1 MRYYSLQAEVDLDAI
16 RHNIIEMRKHIR
28 PETKLLAVIKA
39 DAYGHGAVAVAKAL
53 EDLADYYGVAHVSEA
68 EELREYGIQ
77 KPILILGY
85 CDPEEFSDLIRSNIT
100 VTIFRLEDACQLSEL
115 AVSMKQRAKVHIKID
130 TGMNRIGFPCNRESI
145 EIIKKIVRLPGLEVE
160 GVFTHFAKADE
171 RDKSSMEQQLN
182 QFRYVLG
189 TLEEEGITFSLRHGA
204 NSAAIIEAGD
214 LGLDMVRSGIST
226 YGLYPSQEVDQ
237 TAVDLIPAMSLRS
250 HVIHIKT
257 VPAGEGVGY
266 GWTYT
271 TKKETRIATIPVGYA
286 DGYKRALSNQGRVL
300 IHGVAA
306 PVIGRVCMDQMMVDV
321 THIPQTTVGDVV
333 TLFGRDGEGF
343 LPVEELAAASFSFNY
358 EFVCGISHRVPRIYS
373 WKGRKAAALDY
384 LKKESYH
391 LYPDQENG
399 DR

>member
-1 MRYYSLQAEVDLDAI
+1 MRYYSLQAEVNLDAI
-16 RHNIIEMRKHIR
+16 RHNIIEMKKHIR

-53 EDLADYYGVAHVSEA
+53 EDQADYYGVAHVSEA

-85 CDPEEFSDLIRSNIT
+85 SDPEEFPDLIQNNIT
-100 VTIFRLEDACQLSEL
+100 VTIFRLEDACRLSEL
-115 AVSMKQRAKVHIKID
+115 AVNRKQRVKVHIKID
-130 TGMNRIGFPCNRESI
+130 TGMNRIGFSCCREAI
-145 EIIKKIVRLPGLEVE
+145 EAIKKIVTLPGLDVE
-160 GVFTHFAKADE
+160 GIFTHFAKADE

-189 TLEEEGITFSLRHGA
+189 TLEEEGVTFSLRHGA

-226 YGLYPSQEVDQ
+226 YGLYPSPEVDQ
-237 TAVDLIPAMSLRS
+237 TAVNLIPAMSLRS
-250 HVIHIKT
+250 HVTHIKT
-257 VPAGEGVGY
+257 VPAGEGIGY

-286 DGYKRALSNQGRVL
+286 DGYHRALSNQGRVL

-321 THIPQTTVGDVV
+321 THIPQTAVGDVV
-333 TLFGRDGEGF
+333 TLFGRDGEAF
-343 LPVEELAAASFSFNY
+343 LPIEELAEAGCSFHY
-358 EFVCGISHRVPRIYS
+358 EFICGISHRVPRIYS
-373 WKGRKAAALDY
+373 WNGKKVAVLDY
-384 LKKESYH
+384 LKKEPYCR
-391 LYPDQENG
+391 YPDQESSG
-399 DR
+399 R

>member
-16 RHNIIEMRKHIR
+16 RHNIIEMKKHIR
-28 PETKLLAVIKA
+28 PETKLMAIIKA

-53 EDLADYYGVAHVSEA
+53 ENQADYYGVAHVSEA

-85 CDPEEFSDLIRSNIT
+85 SDPEEFPDLIQNNIT
-100 VTIFRLEDACQLSEL
+100 VTIFRLEDACRLSEL
-115 AVSMKQRAKVHIKID
+115 AVNRKQRVKVHIKID
-130 TGMNRIGFPCNRESI
+130 TGMNRIGFPCSREAI
-145 EIIKKIVRLPGLEVE
+145 EAIKKIVTLPGLEVE
-160 GVFTHFAKADE
+160 GIFTHFAKADE
-171 RDKSSMEQQLN
+171 RNKSSMEQQLN
-182 QFRYVLG
+182 QFRYMLG
-189 TLEEEGITFSLRHGA
+189 TLEEEGVTFPLRHGA

-226 YGLYPSQEVDQ
+226 YGLYPSPEVDH
-237 TAVDLIPAMSLRS
+237 TAVNLIPAMSLRS

-257 VPAGEGVGY
+257 VPAGEGIGY

-286 DGYKRALSNQGRVL
+286 DGYRRALSNKGRVL

-321 THIPQTTVGDVV
+321 THIPQTAVGDVV
-333 TLFGRDGEGF
+333 TLFGRDGEVF
-343 LPVEELAAASFSFNY
+343 LPVEELAEAAFSFHY

-373 WKGRKAAALDY
+373 WNGKKAAVLDY
-384 LKKESYH
+384 LKKEPYCR
-391 LYPDQENG
+391 YPDRG
-399 DR
+399 SSDR